1 VKAMGADI
9 VIAVYLA
16 IDPYD
21 PNQPH
26 TAIDVLGRSVSAV
39 MEANERHNI
48 EMADVLVSVNLP
60 GFTSGDFSRAQEI
73 MNRGLEAGETANL
86 LLAKFALNEMNWLS
100 FMTQRETRRKSRL
113 PSPEFVTV
121 EGLDDPD
128 KPGKETNLAHY
139 IGSYFADQIGKPL
152 DPSALDQQVRRIM
165 GMGLFAHIS
174 YAAIERDGRPGLA
187 IYVHRSRG
195 RPPTLQPAVGVDGS
209 NYLNTRFSFTARIT
223 IASLGGFRSEWRND
237 LVVGSTYS
245 IRSEYFH
252 PFTPLSKWFIA
263 PRAIAETR
271 PLDFFRRS
279 RIVALDRVHE
289 TGGGVDIGYSIG
301 NTGEVR
307 LGYDASYVR
316 TIFRAGDES
325 AFPIVGG
332 RYGAAHL
339 SYTHDRVDD
348 EIVPHSGLL
357 ARGNLRWVDANPGSL
372 RRIPVLDG
380 RSTFFQP
387 LGARNT
393 LFASVEGGTIF
404 NRVNAGIPFF
414 FLGGPQRLSAYGMN
428 EFIGNQFVLSRLGF
442 LKRINRSA
450 PLTDGRI
457 YLFASYEVGKMYG
470 ARNSTAVPM
479 DANAGI
485 LVRTLAGPLFLGG
498 SIGDSGHRKWY
509 FQLGRFF

>member
-1 VKAMGADI
+1 MGADI
-9 VIAVYLA
+9 VIAVSLA
-16 IDPYD
+16 SDAYD

-39 MEANERHNI
+39 MEANERQNI
-48 EMADVLVSVNLP
+48 DMADVLVSVNLF
-60 GFTSGDFSRAQEI
+60 GFTVGDFSRAQEI
-73 MNRGLEAGETANL
+73 MNRGLEAGETTKPL
-86 LLAKFALNEMNWLS
+86 LSRFALDDMSWLS
-100 FMTQRETRRKSRL
+100 YVQRRETRRRSRL

-121 EGLDDPD
+121 EGLDDPGD
-128 KPGKETNLAHY
+128 PGKETTLAHY

-152 DPSALDQQVRRIM
+152 DPSALNQEVRRIM

-187 IYVHRSRG
+187 IYVHRSQG
-195 RPPTLQPAVGVDGS
+195 QPPTLQPAVGVDGS
-209 NYLNTRFSFTARIT
+209 NYLNTRFSFTARI
-223 IASLGGFRSEWRND
+223 AMAGLGGFRSEWRND
-237 LVVGSTYS
+237 LAVGTTYS

-271 PLDFFRRS
+271 PLDFFHRS
-279 RIVALDRVHE
+279 RIVALNRGHE

-307 LGYDASYVR
+307 VGYDASHVR
-316 TIFRAGDES
+316 TIFRAGDAS

-339 SYTHDRVDD
+339 SYTHDQVDD
-348 EIVPHSGLL
+348 EIVPHAGLL

-380 RSTFFQP
+380 KSTFFQP
-387 LGARNT
+387 VGARNT
-393 LFASVEGGTIF
+393 VFASVEGGTVF
-404 NRVNAGIPFF
+404 NRPNAGIPFF

-428 EFIGNQFVLSRLGF
+428 EFTGNQFVLSRLGF
-442 LKRINRSA
+442 LKRINTSA
-450 PLTDGRI
+450 PLTDGRV

-470 ARNSTAVPM
+470 ARDSTAVPM
-479 DANAGI
+479 DANAGV
-485 LVRTLAGPLFLGG
+485 LVRTLAGPFFLGG
-498 SIGDSGHRKWY
+498 SIGDTGHRKWY